1 MEPVT
6 ASLKVAAEVG
16 KTIVKISKEVVQETT
31 KASNKM
37 QMEKLKEKITK
48 EAENRALDAINN
60 NADGDDGVSYVP

>member
-16 KTIVKISKEVVQETT
+16 KAIVKISKEVVQETT

-37 QMEKLKEKITK
+37 QMEKLKEKIVK
-48 EAENRALDAINN
+48 EAENQALDAFLIR
-60 NADGDDGVSYVP
+60 SLLYQRRK